1 MEERIMKFI
10 PYTNDKSSKLLE
22 MMKEHI
28 DLTPELETT
37 ENKVANY
44 DFVCEICSKK
54 QSGELS

>member
-1 MEERIMKFI
+1 MKFI

-37 ENKVANY
+37 ENKVAN
-44 DFVCEICSKK
+44 
-54 QSGELS
+54 